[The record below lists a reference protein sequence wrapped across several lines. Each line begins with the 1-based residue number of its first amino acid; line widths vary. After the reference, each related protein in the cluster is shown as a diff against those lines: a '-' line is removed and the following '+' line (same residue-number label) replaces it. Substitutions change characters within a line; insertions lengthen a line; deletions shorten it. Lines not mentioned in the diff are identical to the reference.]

1 MQLAY
6 RMGQQTPLKTLL
18 NQQEPDQV
26 ARNMRYHDYFL
37 QARIKKIQNYQST
50 IDRIGQLEKT
60 LNQTLVDLRAQQRL
74 LAQQQQ
80 LLTTQHQQRARTLQA
95 LRGQLKTKDSKL
107 KKLTR
112 DKSALAAV
120 VAATRAAMGRLPT
133 PKNYQQFSLAKGHLS
148 WPLRGK
154 IQNRFGANRNGG
166 LKWDGV
172 MIAAAS
178 GSAVNVIHGG
188 RVVYA
193 DWLSGYGLLAIVDH
207 GGGYMSL
214 YAHNAVLLREVG
226 EWIRSGDTIARSGN
240 TGTEQ
245 LPGLYFEIR
254 QQGQPVD
261 PAKWCR

>member
-1 MQLAY
+1 M
-6 RMGQQTPLKTLL
+6 
-18 NQQEPDQV
+18 
-26 ARNMRYHDYFL
+26 ARNMRYHGYFL
-37 QARIKKIQNYQST
+37 QARIKKIQDYQAT
-50 IDRIGQLEKT
+50 IARVNQVEET
-60 LNQTLVDLRAQQRL
+60 LQQTLADLRDQHRL

-80 LLTTQHQQRARTLQA
+80 LLTTQHQQRAQALQA
-95 LRGQLKTKDSKL
+95 LRGQLKTKDSAL

-112 DKSALAAV
+112 DQKALAAV

-133 PKNYQQFSLAKGHLS
+133 PKDYQQFSRTRGQLAWPIKG
-148 WPLRGK
+148 R
-154 IQNRFGANRNGG
+154 IQNRFGSNRNGG

-178 GSAVNVIHGG
+178 GTAVNAVHAG

-193 DWLSGYGLLAIVDH
+193 DWLSGYGLLVIVDH

-254 QQGQPVD
+254 YQGQPVD